1 MLRYTKVNRGI
12 EAEIPSQLAEGEL
25 FISYSG
31 DIYYGD
37 ENSTPVLFM
46 DNKTHKEIQDHL
58 SEYRG
63 FVLKYE
69 EFRSEEHTS
78 ELQSQ

>member
-37 ENSTPVLFM
+37 ENSTPVL
-46 DNKTHKEIQDHL
+46 
-58 SEYRG
+58 
-63 FVLKYE
+63 
-69 EFRSEEHTS
+69 
-78 ELQSQ
+78 